1 MYSRKNGI
9 KSVEV
14 DWKSLYKTR
23 TPQYNVKVTY
33 EDGSVNNKIMYE
45 KEIRIY
51 YAKYLPKKSEE
62 HAEQKAET
70 LSNTEAVENITPAS
84 PRM

>member
-1 MYSRKNGI
+1 MYTRKNGI

-14 DWKSLYKTR
+14 DWRSLYKAR

-33 EDGSVNNKIMYE
+33 EDGSVTNKIMYE

-51 YAKYLPKKSEE
+51 YAKYLPKKADTQVEL
-62 HAEQKAET
+62 KAEAAPKQD
-70 LSNTEAVENITPAS
+70 AVESQPPAS